1 MMQDRIQPKV
11 SGLAVADAIPL
22 AMVYA
27 SDGDSE
33 GVVRQALGDLGIQ
46 NPVFGIDGVRGAIS
60 DLSKKPSPRLLIVDI
75 SGADEPIA
83 QINQLADVCEP
94 NTGVIVIGNRNDI
107 ILYRE
112 LKNAG
117 VVEYFFKPLS
127 GALVSRACNAVL
139 TGNVE
144 QRVLRT
150 GRLIFLLGARG
161 GCGATTIGVRLAWH
175 LAQTRKRLVAFLDL
189 DLQTGDSA
197 LQFDVTPHHALREAL
212 EHPERI
218 DELFLERG
226 VVRVTERLD
235 LLASEEPL
243 DFLPAYAE
251 DALLTLLERLRHNYR
266 YVFVDVPVAHAA
278 LMQRV
283 LHLPSLCFLVSDGS
297 LVSAR
302 DVARW
307 RLFLGP
313 NSAER
318 STVHILNKAN
328 APGSLPIEEF
338 NRAVGK
344 PPDITVPYD
353 KDVAAATNLG
363 VRHLE
368 ECHAFMR
375 ALGPALRDISG
386 EPTESE
392 RTLLDRIIG
401 R

>member
-1 MMQDRIQPKV
+1 MQDRVEPNI
-11 SGLAVADAIPL
+11 SGISAVDTTPL
-22 AMVYA
+22 AMVYTG
-27 SDGDSE
+27 DRDSE
-33 GVVRQALGDLGIQ
+33 GVVRQALGDLGIP
-46 NPVFGIDGVRGAIS
+46 NIAFGVEGIKGAIS

-75 SGADEPIA
+75 SGVDEATA

-94 NTGVIVIGNRNDI
+94 GTGVIVIGDRNDI

-117 VVEYFFKPLS
+117 IVEYFFKPLS

-139 TGNVE
+139 TGTLE
-144 QRVLRT
+144 QHALRT
-150 GRLIFLLGARG
+150 GRLIFTLGARG

-243 DFLPAYAE
+243 DFLPSYAE
-251 DALLTLLERLRHNYR
+251 DALLTLLEKLRHNYR
-266 YVFVDVPVAHAA
+266 YVFVDVPVAHAS

-283 LHLPSLCFLVSDGS
+283 LHLPSLCLLVSDGS

-318 STVHILNKAN
+318 STVHILNKAG

-338 NRAVGK
+338 NRGVGK
-344 PPDITVPYD
+344 PPDIIVPYD

-363 VRHLE
+363 VRRLE
-368 ECHAFMR
+368 ECHAFVR
-375 ALGPALRDISG
+375 ALGPVLRDISG
-386 EPTESE
+386 EPTEDE

>member
-1 MMQDRIQPKV
+1 MQGRVEPNI
-11 SGLAVADAIPL
+11 SGISAVDTTPL
-22 AMVYA
+22 AMVYT
-27 SDGDSE
+27 SDRDSE
-33 GVVRQALGDLGIQ
+33 GVIRQALGDLGIP
-46 NPVFGIDGVRGAIS
+46 NTAFGVEGIKGAIS

-75 SGADEPIA
+75 SGVDEPTA

-94 NTGVIVIGNRNDI
+94 GTGLIVIGDRNDI

-117 VVEYFFKPLS
+117 IVEYFFKPLS

-139 TGNVE
+139 TGNLE
-144 QRVLRT
+144 QHALRT
-150 GRLIFLLGARG
+150 GRLIFALGARG

-243 DFLPAYAE
+243 DFLPSYAE
-251 DALLTLLERLRHNYR
+251 DALLTLLEKLRHNYR
-266 YVFVDVPVAHAA
+266 YVFVDVPVAHAS

-283 LHLPSLCFLVSDGS
+283 LHLPSLCLLVSDGS

-318 STVHILNKAN
+318 STIHILNKAG

-344 PPDITVPYD
+344 PPDIIVPYD

-363 VRHLE
+363 VRRLE

-375 ALGPALRDISG
+375 ALRPVLRDISG
-386 EPTESE
+386 EPTEDE

>member
-1 MMQDRIQPKV
+1 MQDRIAPAV
-11 SGLAVADAIPL
+11 SGLAVTDSTPL

-27 SDGDSE
+27 SDRDSE

-46 NPVFGIDGVRGAIS
+46 APIFGTDGITGAIT
-60 DLSKKPSPRLLIVDI
+60 DLSKRPSPRLLIVDV
-75 SGADEPIA
+75 SGVNEPTA
-83 QINQLADVCEP
+83 KINQLADVCEP
-94 NTGVIVIGNRNDI
+94 GTGVIVLGTQNDI

-139 TGNVE
+139 TGNLE
-144 QRVLRT
+144 QRALRT
-150 GRLIFLLGARG
+150 GRLIFTLGARG
-161 GCGATTIGVRLAWH
+161 GCGATTIAVRLAWH

-226 VVRVTERLD
+226 VVRVSERLD

-251 DALLTLLERLRHNYR
+251 EALLTLLDKLRHNYR
-266 YVFVDVPVAHAA
+266 YVFVDVPPAHAS
-278 LMQRV
+278 LMQRA
-283 LHLPSLCFLVSDGS
+283 LHLPSLCLLVSDGS

-318 STVHILNKAN
+318 TTLHILNKAN

-338 NRAVGK
+338 NRAVGQA
-344 PPDITVPYD
+344 PDVIVPYER
-353 KDVAAATNLG
+353 DVAIASNLG
-363 VRHLE
+363 VRRLE
-368 ECHAFMR
+368 DCHAFMR
-375 ALGPALRDISG
+375 ALGPVLRDVSG
-386 EPTESE
+386 EPVEDE
-392 RTLLDRIIG
+392 RTLLGRIM
-401 R
+401 RR